1 MIKEQKGIT
10 MLTLVITIIV
20 IIIIAGVTFSLSRG
34 LIKES
39 ELKTD
44 ITNMLLI
51 QARADVIYD
60 KNQFDDT
67 VSLVGTTV
75 TSEMINKYGIEAEK
89 WYVWS
94 N

>member
-89 WYVWS
+89 WYV
-94 N
+94 